1 MYSCSSTLK
10 QLDHINSYEK
20 TLMRLF
26 YVTKTKSGMYT
37 KLNGVALTE
46 QDRTEQNSCSVFV

>member
-1 MYSCSSTLK
+1 
-10 QLDHINSYEK
+10 
-20 TLMRLF
+20 MRLY
-26 YVTKTKSGMYT
+26 YVTKAKSGIYT